1 MKLLENKVALVTSS
15 TRGIG
20 KACAQTLAREGACVY
35 LAVRRVDAGR
45 AVADEI
51 RAAGGKADAVFFD
64 ASKPES
70 FAGMID
76 EVRQK
81 AGRLDILV
89 NNFGTT
95 DVARDLDVEHSKW
108 EDFSEILNV
117 NLRSVFEPAQR
128 AIPLMAAGGGGSII
142 NISSIGGLEPDM
154 QRTAYGVSKAAIL
167 FLTRDIAVQC
177 ARQGIRCNA
186 VLPGYTETDA
196 AKDNMSPEF
205 LSAFLKNVP
214 LNRPGCAQDIAD
226 AVLFLASPHS
236 AYITGHILPVAGG
249 FGVPTPLYGMY
260 MSMGKQG

>member
-20 KACAQTLAREGACVY
+20 KACAETLAREGASVY
-35 LAVRRVDAGR
+35 LAVRRAEAGR
-45 AVADEI
+45 AVAEEI
-51 RAAGGKADAVFFD
+51 RSRGGSADVVFFD
-64 ASKPES
+64 ATRPES
-70 FAGMID
+70 FAGMIG
-76 EVRQK
+76 EVYHK

-95 DVARDLDVEHSKW
+95 DVKRDLDVEHSRW

-117 NLRSVFEPAQR
+117 NLRSVFEPAQK
-128 AIPLMAAGGGGSII
+128 AIPLMAENGGGSIV

-167 FLTRDIAVQC
+167 FLTRDIAVQG

-205 LSAFLKNVP
+205 LAAFLKNVP
-214 LNRPGCAQDIAD
+214 LNRPGYAQDIAD

-236 AYITGHILPVAGG
+236 SYITGHILPVAGG

-260 MSMGKQG
+260 MGMGRQG